1 VALARD
7 YLTTYGPERSAF
19 VVRHALKAAKAADF
33 PIQTFGGTKNFLPH
47 ALAAWEKGTEA
58 DKAGREAEARADQ
71 QRRREEEERENRRR
85 LAEMRAALPAEV
97 LVAPKRRAEEALAHE
112 SVARTRLGYD
122 VLVELAPP
130 AGRRPRRGQAGSPE
144 GPPMAP
150 ETTPGTAKPPYED
163 IA

>member
-1 VALARD
+1 
-7 YLTTYGPERSAF
+7 
-19 VVRHALKAAKAADF
+19 
-33 PIQTFGGTKNFLPH
+33 
-47 ALAAWEKGTEA
+47 
-58 DKAGREAEARADQ
+58 
-71 QRRREEEERENRRR
+71 
-85 LAEMRAALPAEV
+85 MRAALPAEV

-130 AGRRPRRGQAGSPE
+130 AGRRPRRGQAGRPE
-144 GPPMAP
+144 GPPVAP